1 MEDVRSAIPAE
12 FWERMK
18 KILGEDFEKFYN
30 SYEDENVHALRF
42 NPLKCDEALK
52 NAVKDMFCDDKVPW
66 CEDGYYYDND
76 KHPGRNALHEMG
88 LYYIQEPSAMVVGS
102 LLGAKPGDK
111 VLDLCAAPGGKT
123 THIAGQLGGKGL
135 LVSNEIDAAR
145 AKILSRNVERMGI
158 KNCIVTNNSPDE
170 LSSVF
175 CGFFDRIVVDS
186 PCSGEGMFKKEE
198 AAVANWSQGNVE
210 MCSERSK
217 TIVDE
222 AVRMLS
228 PGGVM
233 VYSTCTFAVEE
244 DEYIIKYILEKYPF
258 MKLEPPENP
267 DGFSTLSKPVCETDF
282 FDTRGGASAVFRIWP
297 HVQKGEGHFAA
308 RLVKNAVS
316 SGDTAACAVTGAEFE
331 TVGSLP
337 ESDRAGVKDRK
348 KQGKKSLKKIGGQSS
363 GAGYRVPTK
372 SELEAVK
379 DFIKDCIITEAFSA
393 DEESIRMMRDT
404 VWLLPDVPMS
414 VFAGARTVRCGIELG
429 IIKKDRFEPGHALAM
444 ALNNSQVKSA
454 HETDRPEVFLEG
466 NTLECEN
473 SLKGWVLVTYKGL
486 PLGWGKASGGV
497 IKNHY
502 PKGLRR
508 TGVEV

>member
-1 MEDVRSAIPAE
+1 MENIQKTIPSD

-18 KILGEDFEKFYN
+18 NILGEDFDKFYS
-30 SYEDENVHALRF
+30 SYEDENVHALRL
-42 NPLKCDEALK
+42 NPLKCDDAM
-52 NAVKDMFCDDKVPW
+52 KDGITGAFCEERVPW
-66 CEDGYYYDND
+66 CETGYYYDNE

-102 LLGAKPGDK
+102 LLEAKPGDR

-123 THIAGQLGGKGL
+123 THIAGCLGGEGL

-175 CGFFDRIVVDS
+175 GVFFDRIVVDS

-198 AAVANWSQGNVE
+198 AAVSNWSRGNVE
-210 MCSERSK
+210 MCAERSK

-222 AVRMLS
+222 AVKMLA

-258 MKLEPPENP
+258 MKLEPPER
-267 DGFSTLSKPVCETDF
+267 GELFSELSAPVCENDYF
-282 FDTRGGASAVFRIWP
+282 KAHGGEGAVFRIWP
-297 HVQKGEGHFAA
+297 HIQKGEGHFAA
-308 RLVKNAVS
+308 RLVRS
-316 SGDTAACAVTGAEFE
+316 AAFDQTTENMFIDK
-331 TVGSLP
+331 
-337 ESDRAGVKDRK
+337 ESDLYVKGSEDGNESSADRK
-348 KQGKKSLKKIGGQSS
+348 KQGKRSGKKSGNHASASLFRMPAKD
-363 GAGYRVPTK
+363 
-372 SELEAVK
+372 ELTAVNA
-379 DFIKDCIITEAFSA
+379 FVSDCVKTDVFDI
-393 DEESIRMMRDT
+393 DEDRIRMIRET
-404 VWLLPDVPMS
+404 AWLLPDVPVS
-414 VFAGARTVRCGIELG
+414 ILSQVRVLRCGIELG
-429 IIKKDRFEPGHALAM
+429 VLKKDRFEPEQAFAM
-444 ALNNSQVKSA
+444 TLDGSLVQNFF
-454 HETDRPEVFLEG
+454 ETDRPDLFLEG
-466 NTLECEN
+466 NTYSCDN
-473 SLKGWVLVTYKGL
+473 DLKGWVLVTYKGL
-486 PLGWGKASGGV
+486 PLGWGKAAGGM

-508 TGVEV
+508 TGIEV